1 MKVQIDFQEFPSLN
15 SLDPS
20 ELEIILKAILTLI
33 SYFFNKK

>member
-1 MKVQIDFQEFPSLN
+1 MKVQLDFSDYPTLN

-20 ELEIILKAILTLI
+20 ELEIILKAVLTLI